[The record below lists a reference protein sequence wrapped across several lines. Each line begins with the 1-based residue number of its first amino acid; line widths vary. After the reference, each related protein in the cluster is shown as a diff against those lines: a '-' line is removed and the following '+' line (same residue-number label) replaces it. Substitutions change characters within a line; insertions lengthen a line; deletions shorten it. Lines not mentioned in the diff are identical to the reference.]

1 MDKFATVL
9 HSASGCIP
17 LTETIQIADVTF
29 VYPVELFK
37 NL

>member
-17 LTETIQIADVTF
+17 LTETIQIADVT
-29 VYPVELFK
+29 LFTQ
-37 NL
+37 